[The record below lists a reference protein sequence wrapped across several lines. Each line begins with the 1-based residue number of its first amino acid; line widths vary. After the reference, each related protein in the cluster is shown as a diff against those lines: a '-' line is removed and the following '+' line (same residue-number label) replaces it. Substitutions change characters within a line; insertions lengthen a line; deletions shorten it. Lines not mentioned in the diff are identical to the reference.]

1 MVRSHKSL
9 KELLKMDIAKNLK
22 VAGYS
27 EEAIAEFKKNK
38 KKQAKSNPYSM
49 LLEAFSDKDVRAKLK
64 VFVPL
69 GNNVDIGENHM
80 SITLFFGNEEGQL
93 AVENALKLTE
103 ILEGNKNDKKKKCS
117 CKKGKCKK
125 SCKKSKN

>member
-9 KELLKMDIAKNLK
+9 KELLKMDVAKNLK

-38 KKQAKSNPYSM
+38 KKQAKSSPYNM

-80 SITLFFGNEEGQL
+80 SITLFFGNKEGQL
-93 AVENALKLTE
+93 NIAHTLKLAE
-103 ILEGNKNDKKKKCS
+103 ILEENNNDKKKKCS
-117 CKKGKCKK
+117 CEKEKCKK
-125 SCKKSKN
+125 GCKKSKN